1 MKRTRES
8 VLEQFKPRGR
18 GAEIGV
24 FMGGFSQK
32 ILNEVKPSKLY
43 LIDPWV
49 NFDDP
54 GLDKSWYKEGSDF
67 DMDEIHDKIA
77 DKYAKR
83 ITNGQVEMLRGTAE
97 AMLPKIADDSLDFVY
112 IDGDH
117 RYEAVKK
124 DITLSWPKLVEGGVM
139 AVDDH
144 VTGYWWQDGVVRAVN
159 EFLGD
164 NARTAQIIACDENQ
178 VVIRKHAPV
187 PDDAMPPA
195 PSYSADA

>member
-1 MKRTRES
+1 MKRTRAS
-8 VLEQFKPRGR
+8 VLEQFKHRGR

-24 FMGGFSQK
+24 FMAGFSKK
-32 ILNEVKPSKLY
+32 ILAEVKPTKLY

-67 DMDEIHDKIA
+67 DMDKIHDDIA
-77 DKYAKR
+77 AKFAKR
-83 ITNGQVEMLRGTAE
+83 INNGQVEMLRGTAE
-97 AMLPKIADDSLDFVY
+97 AMMPRIEDNSLDFVY

-117 RYEAVKK
+117 RYEAVKI
-124 DITLSWPKLVEGGVM
+124 DIELSWAKLVDGGVM

-159 EFLGD
+159 EFLGRH
-164 NARTAQIIACDENQ
+164 ARTAQVVACDENQ

-187 PDDAMPPA
+187 PDDAMPSA